1 MQSDAWSSPASSSSA
16 GPSMGGPEGGRWAG
30 LHRSRR
36 ILNFRDDF
44 IFPLATAIAGRHG
57 REKGGEEKQGHA
69 PNLASPTGDD
79 EMS

>member
-1 MQSDAWSSPASSSSA
+1 VELSS
-16 GPSMGGPEGGRWAG
+16 EFLIRGGRWAG
-30 LHRSRR
+30 LLRGRW
-36 ILNFRDDF
+36 ILNFRDDV
-44 IFPLATAIAGRHG
+44 IFPLVTAIAGRHG

>member
-1 MQSDAWSSPASSSSA
+1 MQLDAWSSPVSSSS
-16 GPSMGGPEGGRWAG
+16 GGGGWAG
-30 LHRSRR
+30 LLRGRW
-36 ILNFRDDF
+36 ILNFRDDV

-57 REKGGEEKQGHA
+57 RDKGGEEKQGHA